1 MDLFLNSTQEPL
13 YKCIICYNSY
23 HLHCSSKISPLPK
36 SVVKKKFT
44 CGACMKGS
52 SLIKQTESIKSLIPN
67 RKSEG
72 FPGFAHEESTKVEHK
87 STVDTK
93 VKKVSFPKNRS
104 STSSKSSANDY
115 KETNDI
121 ALNLDIKVE
130 KKSPTPEIAELPKFT
145 EEKLKVD
152 AKSKKPIAV
161 RTDLVRLAKVKKD
174 NVRLECDEDKMDIEY
189 DTKTAITPHE
199 SVPDVRKWD
208 CDEVYTYFM
217 GMTTP
222 EFAQL
227 LKDNQIDGDS
237 ILLIKRQDVLNR
249 FNLKLGPAL
258 RLYSHIVALQYKNNN
273 PILAWNEF

>member
-1 MDLFLNSTQEPL
+1 M
-13 YKCIICYNSY
+13 
-23 HLHCSSKISPLPK
+23 HCSSKISPLAK

-44 CGACMKGS
+44 CGVCMKGS
-52 SLIKQTESIKSLIPN
+52 SLNKQTDSIKSLIPN

-72 FPGFAHEESTKVEHK
+72 FPGFAHEESSKVEYK
-87 STVDTK
+87 SAVEPKARK
-93 VKKVSFPKNRS
+93 VFFIPPAPRKNGS
-104 STSSKSSANDY
+104 STSSKSSVNDN
-115 KETNDI
+115 KESNDI
-121 ALNLDIKVE
+121 ALNFDIKVE
-130 KKSPTPEIAELPKFT
+130 KKSPTPEQEVAEPIEFT
-145 EEKLKVD
+145 EDQLKFD

-161 RTDLVRLAKVKKD
+161 RNDLVSLAKVKED
-174 NVRLECDEDKMDIEY
+174 DIRLECDEDKMDIEY
-189 DTKTAITPHE
+189 DTKTAVTPHE

-227 LKDNQIDGDS
+227 LKDNQIDGDAL
-237 ILLIKRQDVLNR
+237 LLIKREDVLNR

-258 RLYSHIVALQYKNNN
+258 RMYSHIVALQYKNNN